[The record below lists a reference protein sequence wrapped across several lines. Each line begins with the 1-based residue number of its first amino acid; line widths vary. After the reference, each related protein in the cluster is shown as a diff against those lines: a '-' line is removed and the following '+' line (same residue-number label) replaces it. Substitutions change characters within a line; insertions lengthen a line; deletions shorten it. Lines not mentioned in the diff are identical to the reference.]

1 MTMWLG
7 YVAFRRPFVIGFLGF
22 TIIPM
27 IVSMYYSMTDY
38 NLVNKENWVG
48 LANYAALL
56 TDARF
61 QKSIL
66 VTFKYVLIFRAS

>member
-1 MTMWLG
+1 
-7 YVAFRRPFVIGFLGF
+7 
-22 TIIPM
+22 M
-27 IVSMYYSMTDY
+27 IVSMDYSMTDY

-48 LANYAALL
+48 LANYATRPML

-66 VTFKYVLIFRAS
+66 VTFKYVLFFRAS